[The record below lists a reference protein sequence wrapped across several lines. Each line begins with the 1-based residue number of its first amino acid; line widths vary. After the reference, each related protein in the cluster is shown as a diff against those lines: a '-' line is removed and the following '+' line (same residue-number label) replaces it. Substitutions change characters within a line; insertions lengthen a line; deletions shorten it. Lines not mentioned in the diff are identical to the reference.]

1 MSDPS
6 GGASRVVILGA
17 TLSIL
22 ALCVF
27 QAVWAL
33 RTRDAIAETKAS
45 IAETKASLAAL
56 DRIEEK
62 LDKLAADQDFLVDDI
77 GKMAKR
83 VDHIVA
89 SLENRGGDARP
100 EEVEAPQI
108 DWTDP
113 QLFEKARTS
122 CAEYGIEL
130 TKDEVR
136 VPSRFVPCRAAIEY
150 FAVLKGGKEHETL
163 LSLVGNVA
171 KGDRRPHDFG
181 ARLNNAVQ
189 AIGFKRGKPVRFTEA
204 GRVPPQGETAY
215 LFIEWEEKGEKVL
228 VRAEDLVWNRIEEK
242 PMEHGKWIYVGSAVG
257 HVGEDSTL
265 VFAADVEGEAVATYS
280 SPAAIF
286 DNTTQY
292 DGDDTVFLIA
302 APRIPEN
309 VEDCTLV
316 IRRTDRQPTRTF
328 ADPPPSGDAPKTPGA
343 PSGQGR

>member
-1 MSDPS
+1 MPDKSD
-6 GGASRVVILGA
+6 GASRVVILGA
-17 TLSIL
+17 TLAIL
-22 ALCVF
+22 TLCVF
-27 QAVWAL
+27 QTIWAL

-45 IAETKASLAAL
+45 LASL

-77 GKMAKR
+77 AKMSKR

-89 SLENRGGDARP
+89 SLENRGGAAAP
-100 EEVEAPQI
+100 EEVDAPQI
-108 DWTDP
+108 DWTEP

-136 VPSRFVPCRAAIEY
+136 VPSRFLPCRAAIEY
-150 FAVLKGGKEHETL
+150 FGVLKGGKEYEAL
-163 LSLVGNVA
+163 LSLVGNTA
-171 KGDRRPHDFG
+171 KGERRPHDFG

-189 AIGFKRGKPVRFTEA
+189 AIGFKRGRPVRFTEA
-204 GRVPPQGETAY
+204 GRVPPQGESAY
-215 LFIEWEEKGEKVL
+215 LFIEWEQMGEKVL

-242 PMEHGKWIYVGSAVG
+242 PMERGKWIYVGSAVG
-257 HVGEDSTL
+257 RAGDDPNL

-292 DGDDTVFLIA
+292 DGDDTVFLVA
-302 APRIPEN
+302 APRIPDGVEN
-309 VEDCTLV
+309 CTFV
-316 IRRTDRQPTRTF
+316 IRRADREATRTF
-328 ADPPPSGDAPKTPGA
+328 PDPPAGGGEAPKTPGGA
-343 PSGQGR
+343 SGQGR